1 MTSFLIQMLV
11 DLYSKQTI
19 PDLRTPSR
27 VIHLECSND
36 FDLNQ
41 FFVLYS
47 NKKESARNTPII
59 GLITP
64 SFWAQSINHQKFL
77 YSISIKESLCTVKL
91 RVYLQFYVFFLVD
104 IFLSREKVNQVPSW
118 NPEAIFMFA
127 QT

>member
-1 MTSFLIQMLV
+1 MFLLNF
-11 DLYSKQTI
+11 YSEQTV

-27 VIHLECSND
+27 VMHLECSND

-47 NKKESARNTPII
+47 NKKESARNTPIM
-59 GLITP
+59 GLIMP
-64 SFWAQSINHQKFL
+64 SFRAQSINHQKSL
-77 YSISIKESLCTVKL
+77 HSNSIKESLYILKL
-91 RVYLQFYVFFLVD
+91 RPHMQFYVFFLMD
-104 IFLSREKVNQVPSW
+104 IFLLRKKVNQVPSE